1 MFAFSRFLIYF
12 TEVARQGSLRKAS
25 ETLHVSASS
34 IDRQILRVEQ
44 QLDMPLFER
53 HPSGL
58 RMTAA
63 GEILLNA
70 ARNWQREFG
79 RVCTQLDD
87 LRGLRH
93 GHVHIATID
102 AINRGF
108 FSAILQ
114 RIRTEYPGISFT
126 LTTMSNIH
134 IANAL
139 TNGDADF
146 GIMLNPQSSRELLVK
161 SFADLRLGIVVSS
174 QHPLAKL
181 ETIRFSHCESW
192 PFIVPAAPLMLA
204 EPLEALIN
212 SSGITLNEVGRTNN
226 IHMLRSLVRDDVGI
240 SLMCWLDI
248 VDEYRRGELKF
259 IPLIDGMLKPFTL
272 SLCVA
277 PQRQLSIAASMMLR
291 ELESF
296 FALMQN
302 EEALAG
308 QTTAPPPAP

>member
-1 MFAFSRFLIYF
+1 
-12 TEVARQGSLRKAS
+12 
-25 ETLHVSASS
+25 
-34 IDRQILRVEQ
+34 
-44 QLDMPLFER
+44 
-53 HPSGL
+53 
-58 RMTAA
+58 MTAA

-70 ARNWQREFG
+70 AKNWQREFG

-108 FSAILQ
+108 FSSILQ
-114 RIRTEYPGISFT
+114 RIREEYPGISFT

-139 TNGDADF
+139 IAGDADF

-174 QHPLAKL
+174 QHPLANM
-181 ETIRFSHCESW
+181 ESIRFSHCESW

-204 EPLEALIN
+204 DPLEALVN
-212 SSGITLNEVGRTNN
+212 SSGIRLNEVGRTNN
-226 IHMLRSLVRDDVGI
+226 IHMLRSLVRDGVGI

-259 IPLIDGMLKPFTL
+259 IPLIDTVLKPFTL

-296 FALMQN
+296 FALMQS

-308 QTTAPPPAP
+308 VEHKA

>member
-1 MFAFSRFLIYF
+1 
-12 TEVARQGSLRKAS
+12 
-25 ETLHVSASS
+25 
-34 IDRQILRVEQ
+34 
-44 QLDMPLFER
+44 
-53 HPSGL
+53 
-58 RMTAA
+58 MTAA

-70 ARNWQREFG
+70 AKNWQREFG

-108 FSAILQ
+108 FSSILQ
-114 RIRTEYPGISFT
+114 RIREAYPGISFT

-139 TNGDADF
+139 TAGDADF

-181 ETIRFSHCESW
+181 ESIRFSHCESW

-204 EPLEALIN
+204 DPLEALVN
-212 SSGITLNEVGRTNN
+212 SSGIRLNEVGRTNN
-226 IHMLRSLVRDDVGI
+226 IHMLRSLVRDGVGI

-259 IPLIDGMLKPFTL
+259 IPLIDTVLKPFTL

-296 FALMQN
+296 FALMQS

-308 QTTAPPPAP
+308 VEHKA

>member
-25 ETLHVSASS
+25 EVLHVSASS

-63 GEILLNA
+63 GEILLNSA
-70 ARNWQREFG
+70 KNWQREFG

-102 AINRGF
+102 AINRSF
-108 FSAILQ
+108 FSSVLQ
-114 RIRTEYPGISFT
+114 RIRQEYPGISFT

-134 IANAL
+134 IGKAL
-139 TNGDADF
+139 IAGDADF

-161 SFADLRLGIVVSS
+161 SFSDLRLGIVVSS
-174 QHPLAKL
+174 QHPLAQL
-181 ETIRFSHCESW
+181 ESIRFSHCESW
-192 PFIVPAAPLMLA
+192 PFIVPASPLMLA
-204 EPLEALIN
+204 DPLEALVN
-212 SSGITLNEVGRTNN
+212 NSGITLNEVGRTNN
-226 IHMLRSLVRDDVGI
+226 IHMLRSLVRDNVGI

-248 VDEYRRGELKF
+248 IDEYRRGELKF
-259 IPLIDGMLKPFTL
+259 IPLIDSILKPFTL

-277 PQRQLSIAASMMLR
+277 PQRQLSVAASMMLH

-296 FALMQN
+296 FALMQS
-302 EEALAG
+302 EEARAG
-308 QTTAPPPAP
+308 EM

>member
-25 ETLHVSASS
+25 EVLHVSASS
-34 IDRQILRVEQ
+34 IDRQILRVEE
-44 QLDMPLFER
+44 QLNMPLFER

-70 ARNWQREFG
+70 AQNWQRDFG

-102 AINRGF
+102 AINRSF
-108 FSAILQ
+108 FSSILQ
-114 RIRTEYPGISFT
+114 NIRKAYPGISFT

-134 IANAL
+134 IAQAL
-139 TNGDADF
+139 TVGDADF
-146 GIMLNPQSSRELLVK
+146 GIMLNPHSSRELLVK
-161 SFADLRLGIVVSS
+161 SFIDLRLGIVVSR
-174 QHPLAKL
+174 QHPLAAL
-181 ETIRFSHCESW
+181 QSIRFSHCEPW

-204 EPLEALIN
+204 DPLEALVN
-212 SSGITLNEVGRTNN
+212 SSGITLKEVGRTNN

-248 VDEYRRGELKF
+248 IDEYRRGELKF
-259 IPLIDGMLKPFTL
+259 IPLIDSVLKPFTL
-272 SLCVA
+272 SLCIA

-296 FALMQN
+296 FSLIEN
-302 EEALAG
+302 EELLAG
-308 QTTAPPPAP
+308 VEPKS

>member
-25 ETLHVSASS
+25 EVLHVSASS
-34 IDRQILRVEQ
+34 IDRQILRVEE

-53 HPSGL
+53 HSSGL
-58 RMTAA
+58 CMTAA
-63 GEILLNA
+63 GEILFNA
-70 ARNWQREFG
+70 AKNWQRDFG
-79 RVCTQLDD
+79 RVCTQLED

-108 FSAILQ
+108 FSSILQ
-114 RIRTEYPGISFT
+114 RIREDYPGISFT

-139 TNGDADF
+139 TAGDADF

-161 SFADLRLGIVVSS
+161 SFADLRLGIVVSRH
-174 QHPLAKL
+174 HPLAAL
-181 ETIRFSHCESW
+181 ESIRFSHCEPW

-204 EPLEALIN
+204 DPLEALIN
-212 SSGITLNEVGRTNN
+212 SSGIRLKEVGRTNN

-259 IPLIDGMLKPFTL
+259 IPLIDTVLKPFTL

-277 PQRQLSIAASMMLR
+277 PQRQLSVAASMMLGQL
-291 ELESF
+291 ELF
-296 FALMQN
+296 FAMIES

-308 QTTAPPPAP
+308 KEEKQTG

>member
-25 ETLHVSASS
+25 EVLHVSASS

-70 ARNWQREFG
+70 AKNWQREFG
-79 RVCTQLDD
+79 RVCTQLED

-108 FSAILQ
+108 FSSVLQ
-114 RIRTEYPGISFT
+114 RIRQDYPGISFT

-134 IANAL
+134 IGKAL
-139 TNGDADF
+139 IAGEADF

-161 SFADLRLGIVVSS
+161 SFSDLRLGIVVSS

-181 ETIRFSHCESW
+181 EFIRFSHCEPW
-192 PFIVPAAPLMLA
+192 PFIVPASPLMLA
-204 EPLEALIN
+204 DPLEALVN
-212 SSGITLNEVGRTNN
+212 SSGVTLNEVGRTNN
-226 IHMLRSLVRDDVGI
+226 IHMLRSLVRDNVGI

-248 VDEYRRGELKF
+248 IDEYRRGELKF
-259 IPLIDGMLKPFTL
+259 IPLIDNVLKPFTL

-277 PQRQLSIAASMMLR
+277 PQRQLSIAASMMLN

-302 EEALAG
+302 EEA
-308 QTTAPPPAP
+308 QVRNES

>member
-1 MFAFSRFLIYF
+1 MFAFSRFLLYF

-25 ETLHVSASS
+25 EVLHVSASS

-70 ARNWQREFG
+70 AKNWQREFG
-79 RVCTQLDD
+79 RVCTQLED

-108 FSAILQ
+108 FSTVLQ
-114 RIRTEYPGISFT
+114 RIRQNYPGISFT

-134 IANAL
+134 IGKAL
-139 TNGDADF
+139 IAGEADF

-161 SFADLRLGIVVSS
+161 SFSDLRLGIVVSS

-181 ETIRFSHCESW
+181 ESIRFSHCEPW
-192 PFIVPAAPLMLA
+192 PFIVPASPLMLA
-204 EPLEALIN
+204 DPLEALVN
-212 SSGITLNEVGRTNN
+212 SSGVTLNEVGRTNN
-226 IHMLRSLVRDDVGI
+226 IHMLRSLVRDNVGI

-248 VDEYRRGELKF
+248 IDEYRRGELKF
-259 IPLIDGMLKPFTL
+259 IPLLDNVLKPFTL

-277 PQRQLSIAASMMLR
+277 PQRQLSVAASMMLN
-291 ELESF
+291 ELETF
-296 FALMQN
+296 FALMQS
-302 EEALAG
+302 EEARAG
-308 QTTAPPPAP
+308 EM

>member
-25 ETLHVSASS
+25 EVLHVSASS
-34 IDRQILRVEQ
+34 IDRQILRVEE

-58 RMTAA
+58 CMTAA
-63 GEILLNA
+63 GEILFNA
-70 ARNWQREFG
+70 AKNWQRDFG
-79 RVCTQLDD
+79 RVCTQLED

-108 FSAILQ
+108 FSSILQ
-114 RIRTEYPGISFT
+114 RIREDYPGISFT

-139 TNGDADF
+139 TAGDADF

-161 SFADLRLGIVVSS
+161 SFADLRLGIVVS
-174 QHPLAKL
+174 QHHPLAAL
-181 ETIRFSHCESW
+181 ESIRFSHCEPW

-204 EPLEALIN
+204 DPLEALIN
-212 SSGITLNEVGRTNN
+212 SSGIRLKEVGRTNN

-259 IPLIDGMLKPFTL
+259 IPLIDTVLKPFTL

-277 PQRQLSIAASMMLR
+277 PQRQLSVAASMMLGQL
-291 ELESF
+291 ELF
-296 FALMQN
+296 FAMIES

-308 QTTAPPPAP
+308 KEEKQTG

>member
-25 ETLHVSASS
+25 EVLHVSASS
-34 IDRQILRVEQ
+34 INRQILHVEQ

-70 ARNWQREFG
+70 AKNWQREFG

-108 FSAILQ
+108 FSAVLQ
-114 RIRTEYPGISFT
+114 RIRQEYPGISFT

-134 IANAL
+134 IGKAL
-139 TNGDADF
+139 IAGEADF
-146 GIMLNPQSSRELLVK
+146 GIMLNPQSSRELLVQCF
-161 SFADLRLGIVVSS
+161 SDLRLGIVVSS
-174 QHPLAKL
+174 QHPLAQL
-181 ETIRFSHCESW
+181 DSIRFSHCESW
-192 PFIVPAAPLMLA
+192 PFIVPASPLMLA

-212 SSGITLNEVGRTNN
+212 SSSITLNEVGRTNN
-226 IHMLRSLVRDDVGI
+226 IHMLRSLVRDNVGI

-248 VDEYRRGELKF
+248 IDEYRRGELKF
-259 IPLIDGMLKPFTL
+259 IPLIDSILKPFTL
-272 SLCVA
+272 SLCIA
-277 PQRQLSIAASMMLR
+277 PQRQLSVAASMMLH

-296 FALMQN
+296 FALMQS
-302 EEALAG
+302 EEARAG
-308 QTTAPPPAP
+308 EM

>member
-25 ETLHVSASS
+25 EVLHVSASS
-34 IDRQILRVEQ
+34 IDRQILRVEE

-53 HPSGL
+53 HPLGL
-58 RMTAA
+58 CMTAA
-63 GEILLNA
+63 GEILFNA
-70 ARNWQREFG
+70 AKNWQRDFG
-79 RVCTQLDD
+79 RVCTQLED

-108 FSAILQ
+108 FSSILQ
-114 RIRTEYPGISFT
+114 RIREDYPGISFT

-139 TNGDADF
+139 TAGDADF

-161 SFADLRLGIVVSS
+161 SFADLRLGIVVSRH
-174 QHPLAKL
+174 HPLAAL
-181 ETIRFSHCESW
+181 ESIRFSHCEPW

-204 EPLEALIN
+204 DPLEALIN
-212 SSGITLNEVGRTNN
+212 SSGIRLKEVGRTNN

-259 IPLIDGMLKPFTL
+259 IPLIDTVLKPFTL

-277 PQRQLSIAASMMLR
+277 PQRQLSVAASMMLGQL
-291 ELESF
+291 ELF
-296 FALMQN
+296 FAMIEN

-308 QTTAPPPAP
+308 KEEKQTG